1 MYVSV
6 RVCVYATDFTS
17 VAFWSQVA
25 KWFADRSDMIL
36 ILFDA
41 HRLDVS
47 DELMEVSRWGPGGD
61 VGLSPSPTNPPRLL
75 NVSET

>member
-1 MYVSV
+1 MYKRQITLALFLGGCGFLV
-6 RVCVYATDFTS
+6 
-17 VAFWSQVA
+17 QVA
-25 KWFADRSDMIL
+25 RWFADRSDMIL
-36 ILFDA
+36 LLFDA

-61 VGLSPSPTNPPRLL
+61 VGSSPSPTNPPRLL